1 MRTRQDLCRGLLWF
15 CALGLLGTASLSVY
29 HGEHLRAV
37 LDLAG
42 SAVMFFCAVTRQ
54 HPCPQD
60 LLNPTR

>member
-37 LDLAG
+37 LDLAA
-42 SAVMFFCAVTRQ
+42 SAVMLFGAVARPN
-54 HPCPQD
+54 PCHQRVV
-60 LLNPTR
+60 NPTR